1 MAEAA
6 PVSNAKALMH
16 EKANPA
22 RGLKGDKQRAA
33 IRYHLFVGMPLPSSQ
48 RALGLVREGTRVW
61 RRIREDP
68 AQGLQ

>member
-33 IRYHLFVGMPLPSSQ
+33 IRYHLFVGMPLPSSHE
-48 RALGLVREGTRVW
+48 LGGW
-61 RRIREDP
+61 
-68 AQGLQ
+68 